1 MFGGF
6 LLLGG
11 RVADYL
17 GHRRLYVSGL
27 ILFTAASLA
36 GALAQSGLWLV
47 IARGLQGLG
56 AALVSPAALA
66 LLMALF
72 DEGAERSKALG
83 VWAALGGSGGA
94 AGAILGPVLTDGLG
108 WQAVLLVNVPVGAAA
123 VALTPRL
130 LPESRNAAGARGFDL
145 AGAVAVTAGLALLV
159 YALVDANDAGFRS
172 AQTLVLAAAALVLL
186 LAFVAIETGSQ
197 RPLVPLRI
205 FGNRSLRGANL
216 VTLLNTGAMF
226 PMFFFITS
234 TPRMCSATARS
245 SLVWPSC
252 RWRPPSPP
260 RRRWPSG

>member
-94 AGAILGPVLTDGLG
+94 AGAILGGVLTDGLG

-130 LPESRNAAGARGFDL
+130 LPESRTAAGARGFDL

-159 YALVDANDAGFRS
+159 Y
-172 AQTLVLAAAALVLL
+172 
-186 LAFVAIETGSQ
+186 
-197 RPLVPLRI
+197 
-205 FGNRSLRGANL
+205 RSLRGANL

-245 SLVWPSC
+245 SPVWPSC

-260 RRRWPSG
+260 RRRWPPG

>member
-130 LPESRNAAGARGFDL
+130 LPESCNAAGARGSTWP
-145 AGAVAVTAGLALLV
+145 V
-159 YALVDANDAGFRS
+159 RS
-172 AQTLVLAAAALVLL
+172 RSPPAWRCWSMPWSMPTTPASDRPRPWCWQQPRSSCCWRSSRSKRAHSARWYRC
-186 LAFVAIETGSQ
+186 GS
-197 RPLVPLRI
+197 L
-205 FGNRSLRGANL
+205 
-216 VTLLNTGAMF
+216 
-226 PMFFFITS
+226 
-234 TPRMCSATARS
+234 ATA
-245 SLVWPSC
+245 PSAA
-252 RWRPPSPP
+252 PTS
-260 RRRWPSG
+260 